1 MDSYKI
7 IKFRGTE
14 VPKQYHD
21 LIFSKFLRSLRFG
34 NKYFKLIDS
43 DAYYKVYNAYFKT
56 LIVRPQAV
64 VSLAVLTDEPD
75 VVLGWALQEPK
86 KLHYVYVNK
95 DFRRMKIASSLVE
108 PFDVFTHLTM
118 LGASFWKLKHK
129 KAKFNPFA

>member
-1 MDSYKI
+1 MDSYTI
-7 IKFRGTE
+7 LKFKGTE
-14 VPKQYHD
+14 LPEQYHD
-21 LIFSKFLRSLRFG
+21 LVFSKFLRSLRFG

-56 LIVRPQAV
+56 LIVRPEATI
-64 VSLAVLTDEPD
+64 SLAVLSDDHD

-95 DFRRMKIASSLVE
+95 DGRRMKIATALVE

-118 LGASFWKLKHK
+118 LGVAFWKNKHK